1 MTRRVAGDFIW
12 PLAVFGALAFVP
24 RVGLDIPKVFDGAV
38 SSPGTLQLLA
48 LCLLFGGLALTYDL
62 LFGFTGLLSFGHA
75 LYVAIGVYMTNIAIT
90 DWHWSFTQALLF
102 TALLAFVVPL
112 VLGTVSLRVG
122 GIAFAMVTLAFAQ
135 AGAVL
140 VHKDPHHWTHG
151 EEGLSVDYHKLPD
164 AFVGIFNTKYLYW
177 LALGYLA
184 AVFFIVRW
192 SVESSPGRVWQAIR
206 ENELRVE
213 VLGLRPRT
221 YKLMSFVLGSFLAT
235 AGGVVYLL
243 LFNSSNPTVTGPNF
257 TLSLLLMVV
266 IGGAGSRWGAVLGGI
281 LYTYLDNR
289 LGALGSSSAVH
300 DLPNVLRTPLEQPL
314 FVLGTIFILIVFFL
328 PGGIAGL
335 ASRGRPGGLRR
346 LEEAIRPG
354 GAVGGTPEAA
364 LTEPQEGA

>member
-1 MTRRVAGDFIW
+1 VTRRALSDFVW

-24 RVGLDIPKVFDGAV
+24 KISWDVPKLFDSAI

-75 LYVAIGVYMTNIAIT
+75 LYVAVGVYMANIALT
-90 DWHWSFTQALLF
+90 EWHWSFTEALLF
-102 TALLAFVVPL
+102 TALLGFVIPL

-135 AGAVL
+135 AGSVL

-151 EEGLSVDYHKLPD
+151 EEGLGVDYHKLPD
-164 AFVGIFNTKYLYW
+164 AFVGIFNTKNLYW

-192 SVESSPGRVWQAIR
+192 AVESSPGRVWQAIR

-213 VLGLRPRT
+213 VLGLRPRA
-221 YKLMSFVLGSFLAT
+221 YKLMSFVLSAFLAT
-235 AGGVVYLL
+235 LGGIVYLL
-243 LFNSSNPTVTGPNF
+243 LFNSSSPGVTAPNF

-289 LGALGSSSAVH
+289 LGALGDSSAVH
-300 DLPNVLRTPLEQPL
+300 NLPHALRTPLEQPL
-314 FVLGTIFILIVFFL
+314 FLLGTIFILIVFFL

-335 ASRGRPGGLRR
+335 AARGRPSGLRR
-346 LEEAIRPG
+346 LEESIRPG
-354 GAVGGTPEAA
+354 GAVGGAPEAA